1 MLGTS
6 GCAERLA
13 RTCDRTVAPTP
24 ASRVVTGKYDGVVH
38 VESLYGDVY
47 YEAAGVEGQ
56 FLREETAAEEWDGL
70 MCGTLLSH
78 NLNFP
83 KLHEPYFRC
92 NCAEA
97 RGEARTAEGDDVSVG
112 LGAAPPSPHKL
123 GSETEDEGGLSEDP
137 CLAQDEPQEP
147 TRRAQEQPQ
156 DEPARDEPEA
166 REEQARREV
175 RAVLS
180 MEIDPM
186 AERTDV
192 QWVVGEFSRQWVGR
206 DVCAV
211 SMLVWLV
218 AVHAAAWS
226 PTRRAFW
233 EREVAMCAWR
243 KMRFGRA
250 ARALARIASKLR
262 MCEANGQ
269 PKDMAAAKDMGQA
282 QRWVSPQELAELL
295 RCRKTAPALRKYCKY
310 LSKVVWLR
318 RVGDG
323 NRRQAILRRGRCLRG
338 RKKYLNPHV
347 LGALCL
353 ACDVE
358 PGGNSHQEMGA
369 GFTQAKID
377 ELEQVTGPGIRNLQV
392 LCGLKLNWRTVA
404 FRYCARLKA
413 TADRKKF
420 LANLAILKE
429 RTL

>member
-1 MLGTS
+1 M
-6 GCAERLA
+6 
-13 RTCDRTVAPTP
+13 
-24 ASRVVTGKYDGVVH
+24 
-38 VESLYGDVY
+38 
-47 YEAAGVEGQ
+47 
-56 FLREETAAEEWDGL
+56 
-70 MCGTLLSH
+70 
-78 NLNFP
+78 
-83 KLHEPYFRC
+83 
-92 NCAEA
+92 
-97 RGEARTAEGDDVSVG
+97 
-112 LGAAPPSPHKL
+112 
-123 GSETEDEGGLSEDP
+123 
-137 CLAQDEPQEP
+137 
-147 TRRAQEQPQ
+147 
-156 DEPARDEPEA
+156 
-166 REEQARREV
+166 
-175 RAVLS
+175 LS

-243 KMRFGRA
+243 KMKFGRA

-282 QRWVSPQELAELL
+282 QRWVSPKELAQLL
-295 RCRKTAPALRKYCKY
+295 RCRKTAPALRKYCRY

-323 NRRQAILRRGRCLRG
+323 NRRQAILRRGRRLPG
-338 RKKYLNPHV
+338 RKNYLNPHV

-377 ELEQVTGPGIRNLQV
+377 ELEQVTGPGIRNLEV

>member
-1 MLGTS
+1 M
-6 GCAERLA
+6 
-13 RTCDRTVAPTP
+13 
-24 ASRVVTGKYDGVVH
+24 
-38 VESLYGDVY
+38 
-47 YEAAGVEGQ
+47 
-56 FLREETAAEEWDGL
+56 
-70 MCGTLLSH
+70 
-78 NLNFP
+78 
-83 KLHEPYFRC
+83 PYCMC

-97 RGEARTAEGDDVSVG
+97 RAEGRAEARTEEPDDEHVS
-112 LGAAPPSPHKL
+112 LSSAPASPHKL
-123 GSETEDEGGLSEDP
+123 GSEADASEHVSCSPAPSVQVLGSETADDGVVRAGEDTED
-137 CLAQDEPQEP
+137 DEVQEQP
-147 TRRAQEQPQ
+147 PEQPQ
-156 DEPARDEPEA
+156 DEPARDEQKA

-192 QWVVGEFSRQWVGR
+192 QWVVGEFSRKWVGR

-233 EREVAMCAWR
+233 EREVALRAWR

-250 ARALARIASKLR
+250 AHLLARIASKLR
-262 MCEANGQ
+262 ICEANGQ

-282 QRWVSPQELAELL
+282 QRWVCPKELAELL
-295 RCRKTAPALRKYCKY
+295 RCRKTAPALRQYCKY
-310 LSKVVWLR
+310 LSKVVLLR

-323 NRRQAILRRGRCLRG
+323 NRRQAILRRGRRLPG
-338 RKKYLNPHV
+338 RKNYLNPHV

-358 PGGNSHQEMGA
+358 PGGNSYQEMGE

-392 LCGLKLNWRTVA
+392 LCGLHLNWRTVA

-429 RTL
+429 RAL